1 MNFPSINRIISDVV
15 SGNGCGG
22 DSDDNIGYISGTGC
36 GDGSCNDSA
45 VSSCNDSDIITGSGY
60 GPGDN
65 DEGKTCRSLRKNE

>member
-15 SGNGCGG
+15 SGNGWGG

-45 VSSCNDSDIITGSGY
+45 GSTCNDSDIVTGRGY
-60 GPGDN
+60 GPGDV
-65 DEGKTCRSLRKNE
+65 DSGSVSGSGCG